1 MAPHGLC
8 RVRSLQLTTMA
19 TFLVFVI
26 LQCGDTL
33 TTLAFLRHGIAEGN
47 PLIRLALHLS
57 AMPVVPLLAFK
68 AAGCVLAWFAWRGS
82 RLRLLRRINVFF
94 ALCVTWNLLIVTAA

>member
-1 MAPHGLC
+1 MAPHGLS
-8 RVRSLQLTTMA
+8 RVRSFHLTPMA
-19 TFLVFVI
+19 TFLLFVI
-26 LQCGDTL
+26 LQCGDAL

-68 AAGCVLAWFAWRGS
+68 AAGCILAWFAWRAS
-82 RLRLLRRINVFF
+82 RLRLLRRINIFF
-94 ALCVTWNLLIVTAA
+94 ALCVTWNLLIVAGA